1 MPQFPVLPMRS
12 WLKVLGFCI
21 VSAGLSVLLFAY
33 LQGREGDS
41 PQAAARQQRLEK
53 LEALM
58 GLQSVLSDM
67 SLDLNGAAQP
77 PEHWVRL
84 WLSAQRLMPALHR
97 ELALHGPGAE
107 DQLQFSK
114 ALAQWRQAQ
123 GPAVLRLSQQ
133 PVMSDAERQTLRGI
147 QQQWAAPLLVQ
158 TRLLYQALSQEPVEA
173 VAEWTLS
180 HTAMV
185 GLSLLLLTTAWVAL
199 WGIRRSLRLQVGAE
213 SVQLVDIT
221 REIVNSNLAPAL
233 GVPPGDQTSVQAN
246 IAVMLQN
253 LQANQSLNQRRSW
266 LDKGLA
272 LINDTV
278 RNEHSI
284 TDLARKISE
293 NLTVYLD
300 LQACALYLYGQG
312 AATEAKKPPKALKL
326 YGQYGAGEVDEFPAT
341 LVHGLTALQR
351 VALTGELLA
360 MADLPQPLLEELSTQ
375 PLDEQAHY
383 VLVPL
388 TFESRVRG
396 AVVLK
401 SREPLPED
409 IGSLMMPGSVAIGV
423 AVESALN
430 RETMVASLLDAQRL
444 TNQLQSNH
452 EELQQS
458 QMALSEKI
466 HYVNDILSSM
476 HSGLVIV
483 DREGKIEDCNP
494 ALLEMAG
501 LERDQLVGQHSNV
514 LFEEDETSLMSILKG
529 YGQLLTRLGM
539 QDAPAYRALISGSM
553 LGCML
558 VDGDGRIIEANSRV
572 GRITGYSPEELQTM
586 QVVDLVPVRHRSRHA
601 ELMALSL
608 QDENLHRPGS
618 GRMFTLVLRDRQEL
632 RVEVSLVNHQ
642 FEGNTVTLTLIRTDQ
657 DLPWAVI
664 NSSML
669 QQLMTLDED
678 SMVTRLRHADG
689 HHTPVRLTSSFLLD
703 SSGLPQQTVINVHD
717 VSSLV
722 NKGKEIR
729 AQHQLLEMTM
739 DAMQDGVLRVD
750 RDGVLVGA
758 NPMALSLL
766 GMDKSVALKSRIGD
780 LFPGEQNGRGITHWL
795 PFQYSQLMV
804 RLIQDIL
811 ASSDGA
817 YNLPV
822 PLLCLRHDGGLEWA
836 TSSACAL
843 LGIYPPPQN
852 SEVSV
857 MLAEQTTEYLQHLR
871 HTLSHSMD
879 APQIVDVPW
888 RAGSAPV
895 MRLPTLIVPSGAV
908 SDDQMVVWLI
918 PELDA
923 LCAHAIQR
931 ALNIE
936 WLILHPEGLL
946 IPVLLTASPLLDPY
960 GRLTGAVL
968 TIKDMRELKE
978 KESENLRMVQKME
991 QSQRLDA
998 LGQLAAGVAHDFNN
1012 LLGVIQ
1018 SHAELVEMKVG
1029 PDSKA
1034 TRNLS
1039 AILQAT
1045 TRARDIV
1052 IKLNGLGRE
1061 ERREDEQEEVQ
1072 SLFELVPLLRETQS
1086 LLQASLKGI
1095 DILVVPD
1102 ENMPAEVCLR
1112 GQSGSLQQ
1120 VIVNLCVNGS
1130 HAIGER
1136 RNGQLLIEPHAPV
1149 NGFVCVD
1156 VVDNGSGI
1164 PPEVLPRIFEP
1175 FFTTK
1180 EVGKGTGLGLAM
1192 VRSIVT
1198 RMNGTIECHSEVGI
1212 GTRFSLRLPCVTR

>member
-1 MPQFPVLPMRS
+1 MPQFPVLSMRS
-12 WLKVLGFCI
+12 WLKVLSFCI
-21 VSAGLSVLLFAY
+21 VSVGLSLLLFAY
-33 LQGREGDS
+33 SQQQGGGSQRV
-41 PQAAARQQRLEK
+41 QASGTRMVK
-53 LEALM
+53 LEALL
-58 GLQSVLSDM
+58 GLQAVLTDM
-67 SLDLNGAAQP
+67 VRDLNDPGLIQH
-77 PEHWVRL
+77 PEHWVQQ
-84 WLSAQRLMPALHR
+84 WLATQRLMPVL
-97 ELALHGPGAE
+97 LADNGVQEGSK
-107 DQLQFSK
+107 DYQRQFSQV
-114 ALAQWRQAQ
+114 LSQWRQAQ
-123 GPAVLRLSQQ
+123 EPLMLRLSQSAVV
-133 PVMSDAERQTLRGI
+133 PDAERAELQAI
-147 QQQWAAPLLVQ
+147 QQQWGKPLLIQ
-158 TRLLYQALSQEPVEA
+158 TRLLYQSMSQDPVGTRI
-173 VAEWTLS
+173 AE
-180 HTAMV
+180 
-185 GLSLLLLTTAWVAL
+185 GLSTTDMALVGAGGLLLLVAWGSL
-199 WGIRRSLRLQVGAE
+199 WGIRRSLRSQVGSEPAR
-213 SVQLVDIT
+213 LVEIT
-221 REIVNSNLAPAL
+221 REIVNGNLAPAL
-233 GVPPGDQTSVQAN
+233 NVRPDDQNSVVAN

-253 LQANQSLNQRRSW
+253 LRANQSLNQRRLW
-266 LDKGLA
+266 LDKGLT

-284 TDLARKISE
+284 HDLARKISE
-293 NLTVYLD
+293 NLSVYLD
-300 LQACALYLYGQG
+300 LQACALYLLAPDEEDG
-312 AATEAKKPPKALKL
+312 ARSLQL
-326 YGQYGAGEVDEFPAT
+326 YGFHGRGAGEFPQH
-341 LVHGLTALQR
+341 LHNGQTALQR
-351 VALTGELLA
+351 VALTNELLT
-360 MADLPQPLLEELSTQ
+360 MGGLPESLLQELWTQ
-375 PLDEQAHY
+375 PLDEQAY
-383 VLVPL
+383 FVLVPL
-388 TFESRVRG
+388 TSESRVRG
-396 AVVLK
+396 TVVLK
-401 SREPLPED
+401 SRVPLPED

-458 QMALSEKI
+458 QAALSEKI

-483 DREGKIEDCNP
+483 DREGLIVDCNP
-494 ALLEMAG
+494 ALLEMSG
-501 LERDQLVGQHSNV
+501 MTRDQLLGQHSNV
-514 LFEEDETSLMSILKG
+514 LFEEDETSLISILKG

-539 QDAPAYRALISGSM
+539 QDGAAYQGLISGSM
-553 LGCML
+553 LGCLL
-558 VDGDGRIIEANSRV
+558 VNEQGRITEANSRV
-572 GRITGYSPEELQTM
+572 ARVTGYSPEELKGM
-586 QVVDLVPVRHRSRHA
+586 SVLDLVPVRHRSRHQ
-601 ELMALSL
+601 ELMTLSH
-608 QDENLHRPGS
+608 QDESLHRPGS
-618 GRMFTLVLRDRQEL
+618 GRSLPLVTKDRQEL

-642 FEGNTVTLTLIRTDQ
+642 FEGQTVTLILLRTDQ

-669 QQLMTLDED
+669 QQLMKLEED

-703 SSGLPQQTVINVHD
+703 ATGLPQQTVINVHD

-722 NKGKEIR
+722 NKSKEIR

-750 RDGVLVGA
+750 RDGLLVSA

-766 GMDKSVALKSRIGD
+766 GLDKSVVLNSRIGD
-780 LFPGEQNGRGITHWL
+780 LFPGEQNGRSITHWL
-795 PFQYSQLMV
+795 PFQYAQLVM

-822 PLLCLRHDGGLEWA
+822 PLLCLRQDGGLEWA
-836 TSSACAL
+836 TPSACAL
-843 LGIYPPPQN
+843 LGIYPPPQK
-852 SEVSV
+852 SDVPV
-857 MLAEQTTEYLQHLR
+857 MLAEQTTEYLQLLQRSQNSSLQEPH
-871 HTLSHSMD
+871 
-879 APQIVDVPW
+879 IEDVPW
-888 RAGSAPV
+888 RAGAAPV
-895 MRLPTLIVPSGAV
+895 MRLPTLIVPPGAV
-908 SDDQMVVWLI
+908 HDDQMVVWLI

-923 LCAHAIQR
+923 LCAHAIQT

-968 TIKDMRELKE
+968 TIKDMREIKE
-978 KESENLRMVQKME
+978 KETENLRMVQKME

-1034 TRNLS
+1034 ARNLS

-1061 ERREDEQEEVQ
+1061 EKREDGQEEVQ

-1095 DILVVPD
+1095 EIVVVPD
-1102 ENMPAEVCLR
+1102 DHMPDEIWLR

-1136 RNGQLLIEPHAPV
+1136 RNGLLRIEPHAPV
-1149 NGFVCVD
+1149 DGFVCVD

-1164 PPEVLPRIFEP
+1164 PPDVLPRIFEP

-1198 RMNGTIECHSEVGI
+1198 RMNGTIECHSEVGV
-1212 GTRFSLRLPCVTR
+1212 GTRFSLRLPCVLR